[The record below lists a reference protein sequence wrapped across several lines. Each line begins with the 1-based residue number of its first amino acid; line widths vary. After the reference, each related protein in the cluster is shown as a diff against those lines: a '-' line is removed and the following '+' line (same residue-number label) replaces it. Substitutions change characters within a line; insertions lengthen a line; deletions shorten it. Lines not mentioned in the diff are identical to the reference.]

1 MIRKELFLTRF
12 RSHKRWVQEP
22 CVIKNVGDY
31 KEKKEYQSYHK
42 YNHKNCFKNPSWNHK
57 YMKGVQYL
65 DKIYLREA
73 KSVGVIYYLI

>member
-42 YNHKNCFKNPSWNHK
+42 YNHKNCFKNPS
-57 YMKGVQYL
+57 
-65 DKIYLREA
+65 
-73 KSVGVIYYLI
+73 